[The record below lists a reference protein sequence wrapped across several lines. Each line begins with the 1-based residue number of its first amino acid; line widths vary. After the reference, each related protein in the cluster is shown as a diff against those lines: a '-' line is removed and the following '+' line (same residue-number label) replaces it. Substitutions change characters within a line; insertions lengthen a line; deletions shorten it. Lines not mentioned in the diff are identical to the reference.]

1 MDIPLARGSFTGVI
15 LKTLLS
21 MFRIDRLLVS
31 LDWEE
36 HFPDLI

>member
-15 LKTLLS
+15 LK
-21 MFRIDRLLVS
+21 FRIDRLLVS